1 MWLVRSRLESQ
12 EPSEARTA
20 GPGEFL
26 DFICRNL
33 LQTVRRE
40 NSRVG
45 TDFSCQTPGGSR
57 VNPNGRASST
67 SCGGAG
73 SGEDRAT
80 ARKYSSNPPGVM
92 THSKRLGIDA
102 TFRKPCGMPRGR
114 TAEAPAETVRR
125 SSPTCNS

>member
-12 EPSEARTA
+12 EPSEGRTA

-33 LQTVRRE
+33 LP
-40 NSRVG
+40 NSQERKLACG
-45 TDFSCQTPGGSR
+45 SSARTDFSCQAPGGSR

-73 SGEDRAT
+73 GGEDRAT
-80 ARKYSSNPPGVM
+80 ARKYSSNPSGVM

-114 TAEAPAETVRR
+114 TAEAPAETV
-125 SSPTCNS
+125 